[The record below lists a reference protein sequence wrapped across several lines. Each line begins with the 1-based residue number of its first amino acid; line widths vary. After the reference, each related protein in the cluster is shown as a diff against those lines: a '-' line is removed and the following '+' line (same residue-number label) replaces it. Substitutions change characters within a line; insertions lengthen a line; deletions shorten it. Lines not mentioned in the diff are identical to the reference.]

1 MKKSE
6 YTLSAHLGYFTKCPT
21 PFYFYDLDILHQ
33 TIGEAIK
40 HAGKFHIH
48 YALKAN
54 ANPILLKEISSRG
67 LGADCV
73 SGGEILRALECGFKP
88 EGIVFAGVAKTDEEI
103 YIGLNNNIF
112 SFNVESLPEMQV
124 LGEISNKENKNI
136 SVCLRLNPNVDA
148 HTHKYITTGLEEN
161 KFGLHPKEIVDALE
175 IIKKYPKIHFE
186 GLHFHI
192 GSQINTLQPFRN
204 LCLKIHELNLML
216 HERKIS
222 LKYINAGGGLG
233 VDYHHPDEK
242 AIPDFRSFFD
252 VFRNDLPLLPGQELH
267 FELGRSLVAQCGSL
281 ISRVIFVK
289 HGIEKKFLMIDAG
302 MSELIRPA
310 LYQAFHKI
318 QNLSNHAENTEL
330 YDVVGPICESSD
342 CFGKAV
348 ELSSSKRGDLVAIR
362 TAGAYGESMAS
373 GYNLRK
379 LHPSVFF
386 DSKKGYFF

>member
-1 MKKSE
+1 MKTSE
-6 YTLSAHLGYFTKCPT
+6 NILLRHLNYFSKCPT

-33 TIGEAIK
+33 TIDEALK

-54 ANPILLKEISSRG
+54 ANPHLLKELSSRG

-73 SGGEILRALECGFKP
+73 SGGEILRALDCGFKP

-103 YIGLNNNIF
+103 YIGLKNNIF
-112 SFNVESLPEMQV
+112 SFNVESLPELQV
-124 LGEISNKENKNI
+124 LGEISNRENKTI

-161 KFGLHPKEIVDALE
+161 KFGLHPKEIFEALE
-175 IIKKYPKIHFE
+175 LFSKYPHIQFE

-192 GSQINTLQPFRN
+192 GSQINSLLPFRN
-204 LCLKIHELNLML
+204 LCMKIRELNTML
-216 HERKIS
+216 FERKIF

-233 VDYHHPDEK
+233 VDYYHPDENP
-242 AIPDFRSFFD
+242 IPDFKSFFD
-252 VFRNDLPLLPGQELH
+252 VFRTDLSLLPGQELH

-310 LYQAFHKI
+310 LYQAYHKI
-318 QNLSNHAENTEL
+318 QNLSVHDNKTEL

-348 ELSSSKRGDLVAIR
+348 ELTSSKRGDLIAIR

-379 LHPSVFF
+379 LYPSVFF
-386 DSKKGYFF
+386 DSKKGVFF

>member
-1 MKKSE
+1 MKKFE
-6 YTLSAHLGYFTKCPT
+6 NTLLRHINYFSKCPT

-33 TIGEAIK
+33 TIDNALK

-73 SGGEILRALECGFKP
+73 SGGEILRALECGFTP

-112 SFNVESLPEMQV
+112 SFNVESLPELQV
-124 LGEISNKENKNI
+124 LGEISNKENKDI

-192 GSQINTLQPFRN
+192 GSQIQTMQPFKN
-204 LCLKIHELNLML
+204 LCLKIHDLNLML
-216 HERKIS
+216 HKRKIF

-233 VDYHHPDEK
+233 VDYHHPDEN
-242 AIPDFRSFFD
+242 AMPDFKSFFE
-252 VFRNDLPLLPGQELH
+252 VFRKDLHLLPGQELH
-267 FELGRSLVAQCGSL
+267 FELGRSIVAQCGSL

-318 QNLSNHAENTEL
+318 QNITSCSDRNEL

-342 CFGKAV
+342 CFGKSV
-348 ELSSSKRGDLVAIR
+348 ELPVSERGNIIAIR

-379 LHPSVFF
+379 LNPALFF
-386 DSKKGYFF
+386 KSMAGYFF